1 MTISLTEATLR
12 LLAAAALSGVIG
24 MEREIA
30 QKTAGLRTHML
41 VGLGAGL
48 FTLIGAAAFPGAD
61 PARVAAQIVP
71 GVGFLGAGAIF
82 RHGLNVKGLTTA
94 AGLWSVAAVGMA
106 AGAGWYA
113 VATAATVVALVVLY
127 AFWLVEWLVRGRN
140 DQATA
145 FIDIVVSDATVTE
158 RVAGAARRLV
168 GPGGRVAIARIG
180 QGDASIRLFV
190 DPKRCDETMLALH
203 AIAGVATVVRGDVL
217 TPPGG

>member
-1 MTISLTEATLR
+1 MTITLTEATLR

-24 MEREIA
+24 LEREIA
-30 QKTAGLRTHML
+30 QKNAGLRTHML

-106 AGAGWYA
+106 AGAGWFA
-113 VATAATVVALVVLY
+113 VATAATIVALVVLY
-127 AFWLVEWLVRGRN
+127 AFWVVEWLLRGRN

-145 FIDIVVSDATVTE
+145 YIDLGIEHPEAVE
-158 RVAGAARRLV
+158 RVAGAARDV
-168 GPGGRVAIARIG
+168 VKPAGTVAIRHIG
-180 QGDASIRLFV
+180 DGSASVRVFV
-190 DPKRCDETMLALH
+190 DPKRADATMVQLRS
-203 AIAGVATVVRGDVL
+203 IAGVATVARGDV
-217 TPPGG
+217 